1 MVDTRIAPGHRT
13 TAAPIL
19 RQPRSC
25 ILRFGSKSP
34 NRLQMVSSAGAM
46 VSAAMTAT
54 SMPMASGMP
63 RVWKYGS
70 RVKCR
75 QKVAPAM
82 VRPEPRMTCAVP

>member
-1 MVDTRIAPGHRT
+1 
-13 TAAPIL
+13 
-19 RQPRSC
+19 
-25 ILRFGSKSP
+25 
-34 NRLQMVSSAGAM
+34 M

-54 SMPMASGMP
+54 SMPIANGMP

-82 VRPEPRMTCAVP
+82 VSPEPRMTWAVP